1 MRLSKNFVL
10 SEITRSNTAKRLGI
24 DNEPTKK
31 DLENLQR
38 IITNLIQ
45 PIRDH
50 LGPVRIS
57 SGYRSKEL
65 NRAIGGSRNPISQ
78 HCKGEALDIQF
89 WKDGQMCN
97 KEIYDW
103 IIDNAVEFDQMI
115 NEFDF
120 CWIHISLKKSKN
132 RREVLEAYKND
143 DGDTKYRYAPDI
155 ITL

>member
-31 DLENLQR
+31 DLENIQR
-38 IITNLIQ
+38 LITNILQ
-45 PIRDH
+45 PLRNH
-50 LGPVRIS
+50 LGPIRIS
-57 SGYRSKEL
+57 SGYRNKEL
-65 NRAIGGSRNPISQ
+65 NRAIGGSTKSQ
-78 HCKGEALDIQF
+78 HSKGEALDIQF
-89 WKDGQMCN
+89 WKEGKMCN
-97 KEIYDW
+97 KEVYDW

-120 CWIHISLKKSKN
+120 SWIHISLKKSNN
-132 RREVLEAYKND
+132 RREVLEAYKD
-143 DGDTKYRYAPDI
+143 KDGNTKYRFAPDI

>member
-38 IITNLIQ
+38 IVTNLLQ
-45 PIRDH
+45 PLRDH
-50 LGPVRIS
+50 LGPIRIS

-65 NRAIGGSRNPISQ
+65 NRAIGGSRNPVSQ
-78 HCKGEALDIQF
+78 HCKGEAVDIQF
-89 WKDGQMCN
+89 WKEGQMCN
-97 KEIYDW
+97 KEVYDW

-120 CWIHISLKKSKN
+120 SWIHISLKKSKN
-132 RREVLEAYKND
+132 RREVLEAYKD
-143 DGDTKYRYAPDI
+143 KDGDTKYRYAPDI

>member
-24 DNEPTKK
+24 ENEPTKAH
-31 DLENLQR
+31 LENLQR
-38 IITNLIQ
+38 IVTNLLQ
-45 PIRDH
+45 PLRDE
-50 LGPVRIS
+50 LGPIRIS

-65 NRAIGGSRNPISQ
+65 NRAIGGSSRSQ
-78 HCKGEALDIQF
+78 HCKAEALDLQF
-89 WKDGQMCN
+89 WKDGQMYN

-103 IIDNAVEFDQMI
+103 VIDNAVEFDQMI

-120 CWIHISLKKSKN
+120 AWIHISLKKSKN
-132 RREVLEAYKND
+132 RREILEAYKDN

-155 ITL
+155 IAL

>member
-10 SEITRSNTAKRLGI
+10 SEITRSNTSKRLGI

-38 IITNLIQ
+38 IVTNLLQ
-45 PIRDH
+45 PVRNH
-50 LGPVRIS
+50 LGPIRIS

-65 NRAIGGSRNPISQ
+65 NRAIGGSNKSQ
-78 HCKGEALDIQF
+78 HSKGEALDIQF
-89 WKDGQMCN
+89 WKEGKMCN
-97 KEIYDW
+97 KEVYDW

-120 CWIHISLKKSKN
+120 AWIHISLKKCKN
-132 RREVLEAYKND
+132 RREILEAYKD
-143 DGDTKYRYAPDI
+143 KDGDTKYRYAPDI